1 MAGRHRMY
9 VGSEAGVTI
18 FEDEG
23 GAWRQAG
30 LTLEGKRATVL
41 RASEDGTLYAA
52 VPEEG
57 VYASADGG
65 RAWDLSLKGDV
76 RSLCVDPT
84 NPATVYAGTE
94 PIRLFR
100 TTDAGD
106 HWTEIQGLQRMP
118 EAVR

>member
-1 MAGRHRMY
+1 MGGRGMAERHRMY
-9 VGSEAGVTI
+9 VGSEAGVTV

-23 GAWRQAG
+23 GTWSRAG
-30 LTLEGKRATVL
+30 VTLGGKRASVL

-52 VPEEG
+52 VPGEG
-57 VYASADGG
+57 VYASTAGG
-65 RAWDLSLKGDV
+65 RSWDLSLKGDV

-84 NPATVYAGTE
+84 SPATVYAGTE

-106 HWTEIQGLQRMP
+106 HWTELEG
-118 EAVR
+118 